1 MAQMVVHHKVR
12 DYTAWRPNY
21 DKHEPNRAAAG
32 ITNGRVFRRA
42 EDPNDLVI
50 LLDVADVEKARAWSQ
65 SEDLRSA
72 MGRAGVLGAPTIYFV
87 D

>member
-1 MAQMVVHHKVR
+1 MAQMIVHHKVR
-12 DYTAWRPNY
+12 DYAAWRPGY
-21 DKHEPNRAAAG
+21 DEHEPNRAAAG

-50 LLDVADVEKARAWSQ
+50 ILDVADVEKARAWSQ

-72 MGRAGVLGAPTIYFV
+72 MERVGVLGAPTIYFV